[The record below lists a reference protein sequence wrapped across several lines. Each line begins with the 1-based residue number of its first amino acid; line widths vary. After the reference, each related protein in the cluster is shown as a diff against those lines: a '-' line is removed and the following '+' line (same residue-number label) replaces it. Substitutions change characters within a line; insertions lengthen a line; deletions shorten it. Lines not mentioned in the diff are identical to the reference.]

1 MNVPL
6 NNSRDILNSA
16 KSTMNQPDQFKNPY
30 EIEEVSDKI
39 QKFLRDHSQFIERVS
54 SLSEFFYEYDSFIQ
68 YLKKNQII
76 FQILDIDKKI
86 FSDLVISKMIPV
98 VLKDCL
104 ETSRELSYKR
114 IRRLEKFDEALSQS
128 RNLIQEKIQLEK
140 NFEIS

>member
-1 MNVPL
+1 MKNL
-6 NNSRDILNSA
+6 D
-16 KSTMNQPDQFKNPY
+16 KFEGMNPY
-30 EIEEVSDKI
+30 EIKEISERI

-54 SLSEFFYEYDSFIQ
+54 SLSEFFSEYDSFIQ
-68 YLKKNQII
+68 YLKENQII

-98 VLKDCL
+98 LIKDSL

-114 IRRLEKFDEALSQS
+114 IQRLEKFDEALSKS
-128 RNLIQEKIQLEK
+128 KHLIQEKIQLEK

>member
-1 MNVPL
+1 
-6 NNSRDILNSA
+6 
-16 KSTMNQPDQFKNPY
+16 MNQPDQFKNPY
-30 EIEEVSDKI
+30 EIDEVSDKI
-39 QKFLRDHSQFIERVS
+39 LKFLRDHSQFIERLS
-54 SLSEFFYEYDSFIQ
+54 SLSEFFSEYDSFIE

-104 ETSRELSYKR
+104 ENAREVSYKR
-114 IRRLEKFDEALSQS
+114 IIRLEKFYEALSQS
-128 RNLIQEKIQLEK
+128 RNLIHEKIQLEK